1 MSSRRPHNKVDWES
15 YIGCKFNRLTVL
27 RVAGKNKFGHPLFEC
42 RCDCGAV
49 VLREATNVKNG
60 KSKSCGCYQKEMT
73 SKAARTHGRS
83 KTRLYSIW
91 NIMIQRCNNPKNISY
106 ERYGGKGISV
116 CDEWKKS
123 SEEFME
129 WALSNGYRDDLSI
142 DRVDG
147 SKGYC
152 PENCRWVDAYVQS
165 NNRSNNRLMT
175 LNGITKNCKQWS
187 NYFGFDYKYFH
198 QKCSQNN
205 WDLEK
210 VLEIPYFKNKIK
222 GGAIN
227 CL

>member
-42 RCDCGAV
+42 RCDCGTV
-49 VLREATNVKNG
+49 VLRESTRVKNG
-60 KSKSCGCYQKEMT
+60 ASKSCGCYQIEIT
-73 SKAARTHGRS
+73 SQNNSTHRLS
-83 KTRLYSIW
+83 KTRLYHIW
-91 NIMIQRCNNPKNISY
+91 GCMIQRCNNPKNSSY
-106 ERYGGKGISV
+106 KFYGPKHVSV
-116 CDEWKKS
+116 CPEWRND
-123 SEEFME
+123 FME
-129 WALSNGYRDDLSI
+129 FYNWAISNGYREDLTI
-142 DRVDG
+142 DRIDG
-147 SKGYC
+147 NKDYC
-152 PENCRWVDAYVQS
+152 PDNCRWVDAYVQS

-187 NYFGFDYKYFH
+187 NYFGFNYKYFH

-210 VLEIPYFKNKIK
+210 VLEIPYFKNQIK
-222 GGAIN
+222 GGAIS